1 MRSSTLRR
9 SFPSS
14 NRSSSSD
21 NCSRLVGMVG
31 GGVNAKAG
39 IGGGGIGFI
48 GTDANGLNCS
58 GFAANGF
65 AVNGLFTFVC
75 AFRMF
80 ANGFGSMK
88 KNENQIKRFQN

>member
-14 NRSSSSD
+14 KRSSSSD
-21 NCSRLVGMVG
+21 SCSRLVGIVG

-58 GFAANGF
+58 GFAENGF
-65 AVNGLFTFVC
+65 AENGLFVC

-80 ANGFGSMK
+80 ANGFGSMQK
-88 KNENQIKRFQN
+88 KKRSK